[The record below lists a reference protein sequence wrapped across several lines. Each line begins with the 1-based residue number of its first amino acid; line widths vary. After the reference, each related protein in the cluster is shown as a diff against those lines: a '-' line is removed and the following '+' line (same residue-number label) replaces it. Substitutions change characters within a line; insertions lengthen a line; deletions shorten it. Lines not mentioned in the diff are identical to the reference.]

1 MDELVMG
8 GAGQYPVA
16 GIAHPMLHQVPAVI
30 AATGPAGS
38 HAFIEFFVATL
49 RNPNTRTAYA
59 KAVAKFLD
67 WMLTLRR

>member
-1 MDELVMG
+1 MDQLMMG
-8 GAGQYPVA
+8 WAGQVPADGVA
-16 GIAHPMLHQVPAVI
+16 VPMLHQVPAVI